1 MRPTVMA
8 INEAN
13 IISDLP
19 SYPVFRGQDLSDR
32 PYTPFTNR
40 SAYGDAVLEYQ
51 ENVRRYQRAYEYNL
65 EQSRRQGLRTAQE
78 VSPAVHMTYL
88 QMIKNWLK
96 KRFTRRN
103 RTARIA
109 PDPIYTMGPA
119 PVFARYSPKGRKSR
133 KKRKKT
139 RRKNKKMKGGGTKY
153 ICHIPSEK
161 QKKYVKYKEPE
172 VDGEEIK
179 DSDGNKLDYKAYD
192 NNNEQCKYIYKR
204 PGIQIELP
212 RTEIQYKDNKSY
224 LEDIYNKV
232 YRSSPPSICFN
243 EKENDTIQEIVC
255 KFKLDDHKVL
265 TKEQLLQLL
274 QEELNRIEEEEKRN
288 TDESRKEQLNK
299 QKEKIAAEKKQREE
313 ANKEWNEIMA
323 KDDAS
328 KIKCKEDLEQLDI
341 NPEHENPCKILGE
354 VKEKKAFEMVRNNI
368 AKLCGIESN
377 QQNLEIAK
385 KYKFCPIYDA
395 IDPDDGNKNTL
406 NKDQK
411 WNPETE
417 QYNDMWPIK
426 HDGRDPQTL
435 GQLHKYYNEKKEEQE
450 TIDTR
455 LANIAAGEFW
465 GGKRRKKKSRKKRK
479 KTRRKKNKNKRKT
492 IKR

>member
-1 MRPTVMA
+1 MSIRPTVMA
-8 INEAN
+8 INEAD

-19 SYPVFRGQDLSDR
+19 NYPVFTGQYLSDT

-40 SAYGDAVLEYQ
+40 SEYGDAVLEYQ

-65 EQSRRQGLRTAQE
+65 GQSRREGLRTAQE

-96 KRFTRRN
+96 KRFTRRRN
-103 RTARIA
+103 RRARIA

-139 RRKNKKMKGGGTKY
+139 RRKNKKMKGGGTKKY

-161 QKKYVKYKEPE
+161 QKQYVEYKEPE
-172 VDGEEIK
+172 NDGEEIK
-179 DSDGNKLDYKAYD
+179 DQHGNKIDYKAYN

-212 RTEIQYKDNKSY
+212 RTEIQYKDDQSH

-243 EKENDTIQEIVC
+243 KEENAMMQEIVC

-288 TDESRKEQLNK
+288 TDESRKKKLNE

-328 KIKCKEDLEQLDI
+328 KIKCKEGLEQLDI
-341 NPEHENPCKILGE
+341 NTEHKNPCKVLSE

-368 AKLCGIESN
+368 AKLCGIEDN
-377 QQNLEIAK
+377 KQNKEKAK
-385 KYKFCPIYDA
+385 KEYKFCPIYDT
-395 IDPDDGNKNTL
+395 IDPADGNNNESKEWTQE
-406 NKDQK
+406 KK
-411 WNPETE
+411 E
-417 QYNDMWPIK
+417 YNNMWPIQ
-426 HDGRDPQTL
+426 HDNRNPQTL
-435 GQLHKYYNEKKEEQE
+435 GQLHKYYNDKKLYKD
-450 TIDTR
+450 TIDGR

-465 GGKRRKKKSRKKRK
+465 GGKRRKKKSRKKR
-479 KTRRKKNKNKRKT
+479 RKKKNS
-492 IKR
+492 